1 MEPGLRERKKQRT
14 RDALITAA
22 LDLFERHGY
31 DETTVAQIA
40 EAAELSTRT
49 FFLHFPTKEDV
60 LLANTDSRID
70 QGVQAIRDHT
80 GTTVPD
86 VVLTAMLR
94 MIADVDATDVPT
106 GAARLRSEL
115 LVRVP
120 ALQARLVQRMFTGQ
134 NALIEALTEAFPD
147 LDRIE
152 AAARVGA
159 VIGAVNAAMLTS
171 LDQGDSATAQR
182 EAMTRA
188 ARIASSP

>member
-14 RDALITAA
+14 RQALVTAA

-31 DETTVAQIA
+31 DQTTVAQIA

-60 LLANTDSRID
+60 LLANTEHRID

-80 GTTVPD
+80 TATVPEA
-86 VVLTAMLR
+86 LLAAMHR
-94 MIADVDATDVPT
+94 MIDDVEATDVPS

-120 ALQARLVQRMFTGQ
+120 ALQIRLFQRLFTGQ
-134 NALIEALTEAFPD
+134 NTLIDALTEAFPA

-171 LDQGDSATAQR
+171 LDQGDSAEAQR

-188 ARIASSP
+188 ARLATG